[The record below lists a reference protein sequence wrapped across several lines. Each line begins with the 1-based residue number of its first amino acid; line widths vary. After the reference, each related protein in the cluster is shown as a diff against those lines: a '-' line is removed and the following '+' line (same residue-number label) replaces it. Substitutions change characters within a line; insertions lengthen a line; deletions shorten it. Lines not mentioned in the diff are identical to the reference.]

1 MTNDPTHLASEPPQ
15 LRSAARCGAK
25 TRSGK
30 PCQAPVVAGRTRCRM
45 HGGAKGSGGPR
56 GMRNGNYKHG
66 RHTAESRARAK
77 WLRDTTREIQAITDK
92 LRKLTRA

>member
-1 MTNDPTHLASEPPQ
+1 
-15 LRSAARCGAK
+15 
-25 TRSGK
+25 
-30 PCQAPVVAGRTRCRM
+30 M